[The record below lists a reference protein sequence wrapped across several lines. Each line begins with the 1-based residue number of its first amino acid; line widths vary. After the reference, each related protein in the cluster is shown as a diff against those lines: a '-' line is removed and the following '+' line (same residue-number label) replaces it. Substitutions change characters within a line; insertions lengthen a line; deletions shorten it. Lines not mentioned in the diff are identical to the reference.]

1 MCKRA
6 PMLGKG
12 ETISEIWRA
21 AASAKTGIA
30 DVLNEDATTSSGMVE
45 TYDVTITGVTVRTM
59 HDDASEMAPNSTLSL
74 VVECLVNVRVSDYV
88 TGSTR
93 RSLLQDRRLRA
104 ASQLDDIA
112 ATITASVGS
121 GALSASLSTAAARLN
136 TTVPPVAG
144 LNNEVSSTMTTPEV
158 DDEAALRVSIGAEI
172 KKLQRVGDQM
182 SIIDVPA
189 TADLVSTS
197 GGGMESSTEQHLAH
211 WDEQLKEDVSAVET
225 LGTTMDELRERQN
238 LLTTA
243 FELVQDG
250 LADTQAAL
258 QKSLRAQEALL
269 AGGIV
274 TGPFDKTYTGGVPE
288 CALGLSLDGRT
299 DHEYAFRVFP
309 KEEDSSARRQLLAK
323 SKGDDAS
330 TTTDAVTEGASKTL
344 DYTAADSWKLPKDD
358 VSENLAL
365 SSGVDFGRYL
375 VGIKKN
381 RLVGG
386 GPP

>member
-1 MCKRA
+1 
-6 PMLGKG
+6 
-12 ETISEIWRA
+12 
-21 AASAKTGIA
+21 
-30 DVLNEDATTSSGMVE
+30 MVE

-243 FELVQDG
+243 FEL
-250 LADTQAAL
+250 
-258 QKSLRAQEALL
+258 KSLRAQEALL

-381 RLVGG
+381 RLVG
-386 GPP
+386 